1 MRTEVFYKN
10 SEIDGRAKRLLS
22 LIRATVSSA
31 VENLA
36 MVDVYLT
43 SGIQEL
49 SPELATELFS
59 DPVAQE
65 VRTDEAAA
73 DSLLL
78 PDWNYLI
85 EVTYRPG
92 VTNPVAI
99 TARNTIETALALKSG
114 KDSVIQTAVPVSCQ
128 ITGT

>member
-1 MRTEVFYKN
+1 MRTEVSYKN

-22 LIRATVSSA
+22 LIRSTVTDA

-43 SGIQEL
+43 EGIAEL
-49 SPELATELFS
+49 TPEISKELFS
-59 DPVAQE
+59 DPVAQIAAID
-65 VRTDEAAA
+65 TAAA
-73 DSLLL
+73 DSSLL

-85 EVTYRPG
+85 EVTYKPG

-99 TARNTIETALALKSG
+99 TARNTIEETLSLKTG
-114 KDSVIQTAVPVSCQ
+114 KDAVIQTAVQYPYK
-128 ITGT
+128 IT